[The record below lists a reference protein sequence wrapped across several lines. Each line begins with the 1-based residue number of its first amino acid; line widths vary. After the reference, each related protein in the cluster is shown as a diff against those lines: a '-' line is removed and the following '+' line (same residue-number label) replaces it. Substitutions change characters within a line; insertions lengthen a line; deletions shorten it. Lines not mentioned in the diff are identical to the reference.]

1 MTMEDLPQAKK
12 KHRISRVRRLVNHL
26 FIPTRDPYL
35 GRMVQIN
42 HYGAFLLH
50 YLFELPLRMLDVLGL
65 PEIFNFFQQKLKPTS
80 RELYE
85 FEAKLAQQIFGGCLD
100 LSLVRIDES
109 SHVGTHNGKYAYV
122 SFYYI
127 NCKGMLQLPVL
138 IHEMVH
144 ILQYE
149 QDGSVYA
156 FRNMVAHLRPPT
168 YDYGG
173 LEAIQAIV
181 ESPIKLHDLNYEQR
195 ADVYSDYCLL
205 LLGKRPE
212 WGSATLQDAMQ
223 YYKVIKL
230 LNQA

>member
-1 MTMEDLPQAKK
+1 MILPG
-12 KHRISRVRRLVNHL
+12 S
-26 FIPTRDPYL
+26 DPYL
-35 GRMVQIN
+35 GRMLQLNKYGVFLV
-42 HYGAFLLH
+42 HYI
-50 YLFELPLRMLDVLGL
+50 FELPLRILDVFGL
-65 PEIFNFFQQKLKPTS
+65 PEIFNFFQRKLKPSS

-85 FEAKLAQQIFGGCLD
+85 FESKLAQQIFASSLD
-100 LSLVRIDES
+100 LSQVRIDES

-127 NCKGMLQLPVL
+127 NCKGMLQLPIL
-138 IHEMVH
+138 IHEIVH

-149 QDGSVYA
+149 QDGSPYA
-156 FRNMVAHLRPPT
+156 FRNMIAHLMPPT

-173 LEAIQAIV
+173 LETVQAIV
-181 ESPIKLHDLNYEQR
+181 ESPNKVHDLNYEQR
-195 ADVYSDYCLL
+195 ADIYSDYCLL

-230 LNQA
+230 LNQG